1 VSSGSPRAELG
12 TSTLAISQS
21 VIAFTA
27 FLPNFVEVGKSDKK
41 AIEGQVRL
49 GETAAVVIALSI
61 GALLSWLSQ
70 SPFPFMISSVM
81 SFVLISLYEV
91 ALRQEM

>member
-1 VSSGSPRAELG
+1 MPNPRAELG

-27 FLPNFVEVGKSDKK
+27 FLPNFVEVGRQDKDSI
-41 AIEGQVRL
+41 AGEVRL

-61 GALLSWLSQ
+61 GSLLSWLSG
-70 SPFPFMISSVM
+70 SYVPLYISAVM
-81 SFVLISLYEV
+81 CAILIGMYET
-91 ALRQEM
+91 ALRKDV